1 VIKNEIILAKMIVSL
16 CIHQCHSF
24 WDMIPSSIIERLHE
38 LMCDFG
44 CPILLNGMYEEFIET
59 SCIYEQIVKGN
70 FQTHSFY
77 LAFHSQIVVL
87 Y

>member
-1 VIKNEIILAKMIVSL
+1 MIKYEIILAKMIVSL

-24 WDMIPSSIIERLHE
+24 WDMIPSSIIELLRE
-38 LMCDFG
+38 LMCHLS

-59 SCIYEQIVKGN
+59 SCIFEQIVKGN